1 MSIDVTHRTEADD
14 VTEPQQHSKQD
25 EPTEED
31 ETEPGDVFDSEDE
44 FDPES
49 DAETDADLESDSD
62 EGDDDLTAGLG
73 DDTVMFERERISEA
87 IGRSGSG
94 VLGRMLREGRLD
106 SSLVDRMV
114 EDLATRII
122 DGRLPPGADVNSV
135 ELARRYGSSRT
146 PVREALLTLQRE
158 GLVDIPARRRPRVAL
173 VTSSQ
178 VREMYEVRASL
189 HGLVSELIVQRA
201 DNSALAVLRGWQD
214 KLRADAEHADVEAY
228 FWHNVAFRQA
238 EAEVA
243 GNHQLTRLLSTLGLR
258 TLQLR
263 HLSLS
268 FPGRLDR
275 SVDDHDRLLTAYDD
289 RDAALATAITKSI
302 IMAGYRAIEASAWP
316 GLEK

>member
-1 MSIDVTHRTEADD
+1 MSVDVPGLTDADDVTDLYEADD
-14 VTEPQQHSKQD
+14 VTEEN

-31 ETEPGDVFDSEDE
+31 EF
-44 FDPES
+44 
-49 DAETDADLESDSD
+49 A
-62 EGDDDLTAGLG
+62 EGDLADDFSDDLSDDGELG
-73 DDTVMFERERISEA
+73 EDIGEEETVTFERERISEA

-114 EDLATRII
+114 EDLAMRII

-189 HGLVSELIVQRA
+189 HGLVSELIVLRA
-201 DNSALAVLRGWQD
+201 DDAALSELRDWQD
-214 KLRADAEHADVEAY
+214 KLRADAERSDVEAY

-238 EAEVA
+238 EAEIA

-302 IMAGYRAIEASAWP
+302 IMAGYRAIEASGWS
-316 GLEK
+316 GLERDGTPPTP